1 MLTQALSH
9 QRGMA
14 LVFLAGV
21 LWSTVGLGVRF
32 IEDAQVWQI
41 LFFRSISLSI
51 FLSLIIYLMRREN
64 PLVLASRMGVN
75 GVLGA
80 LSLIA
85 AYAGGIYSIQATS
98 VGNAMLLFASA
109 PFMAA
114 ILGQLVLG
122 EKVRKATWLAIVVAM
137 IGIAIMVADK
147 FGGQAI
153 YGNLAAIGSAFGFAV
168 FTITLRRGKTTD
180 MMPVVFLSGLF
191 GIVIMAGICL
201 NGSLSFFVSLN
212 DIGISL
218 SMGIF
223 QVGAG
228 LVLYTLGSRTVP
240 AAELTLLALAEVV
253 LGPFW
258 VWLFLGEILTLHTI
272 VGGAVLLVAIAGNA
286 HSGQR
291 RKPPIH
297 GA

>member
-1 MLTQALSH
+1 M
-9 QRGMA
+9 
-14 LVFLAGV
+14 
-21 LWSTVGLGVRF
+21 
-32 IEDAQVWQI
+32 
-41 LFFRSISLSI
+41 
-51 FLSLIIYLMRREN
+51 
-64 PLVLASRMGVN
+64 N

-85 AYAGGIYSIQATS
+85 AYAGGLYSIQATS

-147 FGGQAI
+147 FGRQAI

-286 HSGQR
+286 LSGQR